1 MPLSSDLSTLEALY
15 NTLKNDVDYAHSIVS
30 ETGTSLDAAVWESP
44 NADAFRAAWDEPQAG
59 AVRGRP
65 RGSGHRRGEQPQQQ
79 RPGQRRDRCPGAL
92 VRRALRG
99 GLSFWDLSPRVR
111 FDKRRQ

>member
-44 NADAFRAAWDEPQAG
+44 NAESFRTAWDEF
-59 AVRGRP
+59 RP
-65 RGSGHRRGEQPQQQ
+65 KLIAFEQVLADAACDVANNHNNIAAANGVTDAPELEQVESY
-79 RPGQRRDRCPGAL
+79 DA
-92 VRRALRG
+92 
-99 GLSFWDLSPRVR
+99 
-111 FDKRRQ
+111 

>member
-44 NADAFRAAWDEPQAG
+44 NADAFRAAWDEF
-59 AVRGRP
+59 RP
-65 RGSGHRRGEQPQQQ
+65 KLVQFEV
-79 RPGQRRDRCPGAL
+79 AL
-92 VRRALRG
+92 AAAATDVANNHNNNALG
-99 GLSFWDLSPRVR
+99 NGVTDAPELSSVEPYEAA
-111 FDKRRQ
+111 